1 VKKGGQMDK
10 NVLLKKCMETLQR
23 TPLMPGYQDLIKEIQ
38 GTLAADTRDRMVI
51 KMDGGCVQG
60 IIADRPIEILKIEE
74 AGDLESD
81 DLLEM
86 YPEGSGMYSGD
97 THVFAV
103 IREAECDPETMKD
116 EFIRYEKAL
125 AEKNMDASLDMSP

>member
-1 VKKGGQMDK
+1 MDK
-10 NVLLKKCMETLQR
+10 NVLLKKCMKMLQQ
-23 TPLMPGYQDLIKEIQ
+23 TPLMPGYQGLIKEVQ
-38 GTLAADTRDRMVI
+38 GTLTTDIKDRMVI
-51 KMDGGCVQG
+51 KMNGGLVTD

-74 AGDLESD
+74 GGDLESE

-103 IREAECDPETMKD
+103 IREAECDPETMQD
-116 EFIRYEKAL
+116 EFARYEKAL
-125 AEKNMDASLDMSP
+125 AEKNMDASFDMSP